1 MDMHEPNPAQLNAN
15 DSDRNPAE
23 ATDTAS
29 EAGIKTQAGDF
40 AADPEGQAEILQTQ
54 ALEEQQQNNDQ
65 RQQHAEHTIVT
76 EESLL
81 QSVLELL
88 EKEPS
93 EFSSDDINRLRQKFS
108 MLHSENAAVARPAGD
123 DTTPADEQPEIEPD
137 DNGQPTLRQQFDAA
151 IAELRARKAAWA
163 AKLQEERAANLARK
177 NDIIAR
183 ISALAE
189 DTDNVNRTFPR
200 YRELQDEF
208 NAIGEV
214 DPTEETALWKRFQEA
229 REQYSDNLKINKEL
243 RDYDFKKNLA
253 EKEALLAEARTLA
266 MDDDVIAAYRRLQ
279 DLHNKWRQIGPV
291 AKELRDDI
299 WNRFREASA
308 EINKRYQAFFEE
320 RKAREAENE
329 TAKTTLCERLEAID
343 FATMQT
349 FNAWEQAT
357 KQVMELQAEWRTLG
371 FASKKANRQL
381 FARFRSRCDAF
392 FAAKA
397 DFFRNTREELSA
409 NLARKQQLAAE
420 AEELAQSTDWK
431 KTTDR
436 LVEMQKEWR
445 TIGAVP
451 KKYSDALWKR
461 FTTACDAFFENKKK
475 AGNSTRQTET
485 ANLKAKREIIGKLSA
500 LTTDGSEK
508 AQALDAMRELQ
519 NQWNQTG
526 HVPFREKDKL
536 FEAYRDALDA
546 VRRHFD
552 LAERGARREKFS
564 RDIEALEGDGDKLFR
579 ERDRIMRIVE
589 ARRAELRTYQN
600 NLGFLTSKS
609 KSGDSLVRD
618 MERRIERLQA
628 DIDELLEKVKVLD
641 ARIPR

>member
-461 FTTACDAFFENKKK
+461 FTTACD
-475 AGNSTRQTET
+475 R
-485 ANLKAKREIIGKLSA
+485 
-500 LTTDGSEK
+500 
-508 AQALDAMRELQ
+508 
-519 NQWNQTG
+519 
-526 HVPFREKDKL
+526 
-536 FEAYRDALDA
+536 
-546 VRRHFD
+546 
-552 LAERGARREKFS
+552 
-564 RDIEALEGDGDKLFR
+564 
-579 ERDRIMRIVE
+579 
-589 ARRAELRTYQN
+589 
-600 NLGFLTSKS
+600 
-609 KSGDSLVRD
+609 
-618 MERRIERLQA
+618 
-628 DIDELLEKVKVLD
+628 
-641 ARIPR
+641 

>member
-1 MDMHEPNPAQLNAN
+1 MDLHEPVRVPDTELPEKTLNDAPAAAADDAVNAPATEAVAEPEAEMEVELIMAEGEQEAEEAESLRV
-15 DSDRNPAE
+15 DTAETLLEAAE
-23 ATDTAS
+23 ALLAS
-29 EAGIKTQAGDF
+29 DA
-40 AADPEGQAEILQTQ
+40 AEIS
-54 ALEEQQQNNDQ
+54 A
-65 RQQHAEHTIVT
+65 
-76 EESLL
+76 
-81 QSVLELL
+81 
-88 EKEPS
+88 
-93 EFSSDDINRLRQKFS
+93 DDIRRLRQRFS
-108 MLHSENAAVARPAGD
+108 MLHKPATEDAAEGGEAEK
-123 DTTPADEQPEIEPD
+123 TFEPD
-137 DNGQPTLRQQFDAA
+137 ETAVRFAEA
-151 IAELRARKAAWA
+151 IERLRAKKAEWTA
-163 AKLQEERAANLARK
+163 AQEALRAANLERK
-177 NDIIAR
+177 NAIIAE
-183 ISALAE
+183 IIALAD

-579 ERDRIMRIVE
+579 ERDRMMRIVE